1 MVLLLDNY
9 DSFTFNLV
17 QCLAELGASVE
28 VRRND
33 AITVE
38 EAIAMAPQRLVISPG
53 PGRPAEAGI
62 SIELM
67 RGLAG
72 RCPILGVC
80 LGHQAIGELF
90 GGRVV
95 RAPAPRHGKTSPIE
109 HDGRGLFAG
118 LPSSLE
124 VGRYHSLVVEESTWP
139 AELEITARSADDG
152 LVMGLRHRS
161 LSIHGVQFH
170 PESILTKEGRAI
182 LRNFLALPA
191 TGSNP

>member
-17 QCLAELGASVE
+17 QCLAELGAAVE

-38 EAIAMAPQRLVISPG
+38 EAIAMAPQHLVISPG
-53 PGRPAEAGI
+53 PGRPSEAGI
-62 SIELM
+62 SIDLI
-67 RGLAG
+67 RSFSR

-80 LGHQAIGELF
+80 LGHQAIGEVF

-109 HDGRGLFAG
+109 HDGRGLFTG
-118 LPSSLE
+118 LRESIE
-124 VGRYHSLVVEESTWP
+124 VGRYHSLVVEEATWP
-139 AELEITARSADDG
+139 SELEVTARSTDDG
-152 LVMGLRHRS
+152 LVMALRHRS